1 LYSKATK
8 TIPHRKE
15 KVNQNQAKKQM
26 DFLPALEMIRR
37 GSQKNKIKEA

>member
-1 LYSKATK
+1 M
-8 TIPHRKE
+8 PHPKG

-37 GSQKNKIKEA
+37 VLKKTK